1 MSFMNII
8 TSFISQSTNSAST
21 PPSVQD
27 HASATQALMQHFSE
41 QPGGLGAL
49 ANQFRQNGMASHV
62 DSWLSPQ
69 ANQPLEPQ
77 QVEQGL
83 GGDALQ
89 SIAQRAGVSPTV
101 IKLALATA
109 LPLLMSHLAHGSGEL
124 PAQASEGTGLAGM
137 AQSLFSHEL

>member
-109 LPLLMSHLAHGSGEL
+109 LPPRPGIRGHRSRRHGTKPLLPRALIRLHV
-124 PAQASEGTGLAGM
+124 
-137 AQSLFSHEL
+137 